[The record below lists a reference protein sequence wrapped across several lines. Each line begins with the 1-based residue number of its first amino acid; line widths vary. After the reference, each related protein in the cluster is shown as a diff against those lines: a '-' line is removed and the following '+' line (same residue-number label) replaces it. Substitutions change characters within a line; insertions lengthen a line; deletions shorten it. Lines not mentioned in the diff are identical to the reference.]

1 MGGVVELA
9 WLVEIMDFAWDMGL
23 FLFDFRHLH
32 DSLDTH
38 AQKPQF
44 RLILVAAFESEP
56 ELSRQQAS

>member
-1 MGGVVELA
+1 
-9 WLVEIMDFAWDMGL
+9 MGL

-56 ELSRQQAS
+56 ELSRQQAI